1 MGSNKRYLIVIILA
15 VIAITIAA
23 IGSVKGAVATEPV
36 RPWYL
41 EPPEVFQP
49 THIREGDRL
58 YASYFNEQFNV
69 IYNWAQLLN
78 REWKNF
84 TNGTGIA
91 SITANLIT
99 AKDKIV
105 TPVIS
110 IVKGNQPAPDGN
122 GGLIYYDKDLDRF
135 RAYQEG
141 AWRDLSSNVYIASDT
156 IGSPLTIQG
165 YLQASNI
172 YASNTVYAHG
182 VNNTGTL
189 TNTGNV
195 VTEGLNANKRLKVPT
210 FSSTQTADS
219 SLGKGSLYYDSTS
232 NKLKA
237 YNGSTW
243 EDVAE
248 DSGEWTT
255 SSTTGDKIFNN
266 GKISFASDSNLI
278 IPRANLSYSPPVGAT
293 DTLKLHNSDLYT
305 YDSMWKRLTGVWNA
319 PYTSGQKRWESHGE
333 KFYFEGNIEVGAGSR
348 SSGNVHIVF
357 QPDTKNYTYSDSSYL
372 RASLTYEPTL
382 LVGNCTE
389 INTDYVKGVGSL
401 SGNITAP
408 SFSHIRRIKESSSSD
423 GSSEDISGPVIHIQS
438 PSRYIIESN
447 TIVDASGTVYAPY
460 GLILPGEASATS
472 KINSLRVN
480 NNGDLQLYY
489 GGWKNVGTP
498 AQTVDTAMCATS
510 TNAVQNMVIKA
521 YVDRK
526 TAGISSETANI
537 NHANIIDLNGG
548 DIDANNVTVTTKL
561 SIPTSKTS
569 SPITGSICFNA
580 ASNTLNVYDNGSWIS
595 FGSGGGEVNQCRS
608 FVFRTNTEDPI
619 YTFTDASGTVIT
631 HDVINASETIM
642 LLTFVRSPL
651 DQDKYILEKAEILF
665 PVQPSIKLYNSFK
678 GDTIKAKINFR
689 FYLDSFPVAM
699 SDTVLP
705 AITSVY
711 LMKGTIIHSH
721 PWGKQSYY
729 KYFKENPYTSIYTL
743 ELNIS
748 LDCDEIEGLPTEVEQ
763 FAKIELWRSH

>member
-110 IVKGNQPAPDGN
+110 IIKGNQPAPDGN

-195 VTEGLNANKRLKVPT
+195 TIVGNTVASGTLTVNKALTTKAGINNTGTLTNTGNVTIVGNTVASGTLTVNEALTTKAGINNTGNVVTEGLNATKRLKVPT
-210 FSSTQTADS
+210 YSSTQTADS
-219 SLGKGSLYYDSTS
+219 SLGKGSLYYDSTN

-243 EDVAE
+243 VDVA
-248 DSGEWTT
+248 SGTGEWTT
-255 SSTTGDKIFNN
+255 SSTTGNKTIN
-266 GKISFASDSNLI
+266 GNL
-278 IPRANLSYSPPVGAT
+278 N
-293 DTLKLHNSDLYT
+293 
-305 YDSMWKRLTGVWNA
+305 LTGVLQKGSNVVIDENGMILANKGLQIPTA
-319 PYTSGQKRWESHGE
+319 P
-333 KFYFEGNIEVGAGSR
+333 GAGTPMIGQFYIR
-348 SSGNVHIVF
+348 
-357 QPDTKNYTYSDSSYL
+357 QSDNML
-372 RASLTYEPTL
+372 RY
-382 LVGNCTE
+382 
-389 INTDYVKGVGSL
+389 
-401 SGNITAP
+401 
-408 SFSHIRRIKESSSSD
+408 FD
-423 GSSEDISGPVIHIQS
+423 GSNWQ
-438 PSRYIIESN
+438 
-447 TIVDASGTVYAPY
+447 
-460 GLILPGEASATS
+460 
-472 KINSLRVN
+472 
-480 NNGDLQLYY
+480 
-489 GGWKNVGTP
+489 NVGGST
-498 AQTVDTAMCATS
+498 QTVDTAMSDTS
-510 TNAVQNMVIKA
+510 TNAVQNKVIKTYA
-521 YVDRK
+521 DTKLTEANNYTDKK

-548 DIDANNVTVTTKL
+548 DIGATNVEVTTKL
-561 SIPTSKTS
+561 KIPTSKTS
-569 SPITGSICFNA
+569 YPTTGSIYFNA
-580 ASNTLNVYDNGSWIS
+580 ASDTLNVYDNGSWIS
-595 FGSGGGEVNQCRS
+595 FGSNVTISTAPVTVYFGDAHGHETTVTINTKIIEIGEHIVIWQLYGTPQFSNGYEINSVQISMPDQISGCETLISSEGQVDYNISGGHGLDKITTMAHYDAPQYYDIVVVKGSIKIYVSSNMQPPLS
-608 FVFRTNTEDPI
+608 FVDN
-619 YTFTDASGTVIT
+619 FTVPD
-631 HDVINASETIM
+631 M
-642 LLTFVRSPL
+642 FV
-651 DQDKYILEKAEILF
+651 
-665 PVQPSIKLYNSFK
+665 VGFK
-678 GDTIKAKINFR
+678 
-689 FYLDSFPVAM
+689 
-699 SDTVLP
+699 
-705 AITSVY
+705 
-711 LMKGTIIHSH
+711 
-721 PWGKQSYY
+721 
-729 KYFKENPYTSIYTL
+729 
-743 ELNIS
+743 
-748 LDCDEIEGLPTEVEQ
+748 
-763 FAKIELWRSH
+763 

>member
-255 SSTTGDKIFNN
+255 SSTTGDKTFNS

-278 IPRANLSYSPPVGAT
+278 IPRANLSYSSPAGAT
-293 DTLKLHNSDLYT
+293 DTLKLYDSDLYT

-319 PYTSGQKRWESHGE
+319 PYTSGQKRWNSNGE
-333 KFYFEGNIEVGAGSR
+333 KFYFEGNIEVGVGSR
-348 SSGNVHIVF
+348 SNNYYLITS
-357 QPDTKNYTYSDSSYL
+357 PDTKNYTYSDSSYL
-372 RASLTYEPTL
+372 KSLLTYEPTL
-382 LVGNCTE
+382 LVGNCTK
-389 INTDYVKGVGSL
+389 IDTDYVEGVESL

-408 SFSHIRRIKESSSSD
+408 SFSHIRKIQTSSSGGS
-423 GSSEDISGPVIHIQS
+423 GSSSGGIHIQS
-438 PSRYIIESN
+438 PNRYAIESN

-472 KINSLRVN
+472 KVNSLRVN

-489 GGWKNVGTP
+489 GGWKNVGVST
-498 AQTVDTAMCATS
+498 QTVDTAMSDTS
-510 TNAVQNMVIKA
+510 TNAVQNKVIKTYA
-521 YVDRK
+521 DTKLTEANNYTDKK
-526 TAGISSETANI
+526 TAGISSTTATIKELTVSEALKLPECEDSAPEGSIGYENNNLKVKTEFGWNDI
-537 NHANIIDLNGG
+537 VVGSISTSGSYRPALWGDFYLNDTKIDPSSYLITDNN
-548 DIDANNVTVTTKL
+548 NNVLEINQTYL
-561 SIPTSKTS
+561 
-569 SPITGSICFNA
+569 TGQNNVSQIAIIQANTNHDNA
-580 ASNTLNVYDNGSWIS
+580 TYNSNKIIMKPYVRENATMLDVFMWCAPKYKVNADGASTATYKDLTWYYDNSRRELTIWLDACDRFQNRYVTIY
-595 FGSGGGEVNQCRS
+595 VAYRWTQM
-608 FVFRTNTEDPI
+608 TN
-619 YTFTDASGTVIT
+619 
-631 HDVINASETIM
+631 
-642 LLTFVRSPL
+642 
-651 DQDKYILEKAEILF
+651 
-665 PVQPSIKLYNSFK
+665 
-678 GDTIKAKINFR
+678 
-689 FYLDSFPVAM
+689 
-699 SDTVLP
+699 
-705 AITSVY
+705 
-711 LMKGTIIHSH
+711 
-721 PWGKQSYY
+721 
-729 KYFKENPYTSIYTL
+729 
-743 ELNIS
+743 
-748 LDCDEIEGLPTEVEQ
+748 
-763 FAKIELWRSH
+763 

>member
-110 IVKGNQPAPDGN
+110 IIKGNQPAPDGN

-219 SLGKGSLYYDSTS
+219 SLGKGSLYYDSTN

-255 SSTTGDKIFNN
+255 SSTTGDKTFNN
-266 GKISFASDSNLI
+266 GKISFASDSDLI
-278 IPRANLSYSPPVGAT
+278 IPRANLVYSSPAGAT
-293 DTLKLHNSDLYT
+293 DTLKLYNSDLYT
-305 YDSMWKRLTGVWNA
+305 YDSTWKRLTGVWKA
-319 PYTSGQKRWESHGE
+319 PYTSGQKRWESNGE
-333 KFYFEGNIEVGAGSR
+333 RFYFEGNIEVGVGSR
-348 SSGNVHIVF
+348 SSNNYYWITS
-357 QPDTKNYTYSDSSYL
+357 PDTKNYTYSDSSYL
-372 RASLTYEPTL
+372 KSLLTYEPTL
-382 LVGNCTE
+382 LVGNCTK
-389 INTDYVKGVGSL
+389 IDTNSAVGVGSL

-408 SFSHIRRIKESSSSD
+408 SFSHIRRIKESSSSG
-423 GSSEDISGPVIHIQS
+423 GSSDDISDPVIHIQS
-438 PSRYIIESN
+438 PNRYAIESS

-472 KINSLRVN
+472 KVNSLRVN

-489 GGWKNVGTP
+489 GGWKNVGAS
-498 AQTVDTAMCATS
+498 AQTVDTAMSDIS
-510 TNAVQNMVIKA
+510 TNAVQNKVIKT

-548 DIDANNVTVTTKL
+548 DIDATNVEVTTKL
-561 SIPTSKTS
+561 KIPTSKTS
-569 SPITGSICFNA
+569 YPTTGSICFNA
-580 ASNTLNVYDNGSWIS
+580 ASDTLNVYDNGSWIS
-595 FGSGGGEVNQCRS
+595 FGSGGGQGSCVLVATKTYYITGEIEYYSTDGLYDQVKENYTNYFYLNTYSDGHLVLKIKEPLAERKAYIHSTYSAHSSKFYILPGTELFNLLHDKNAVLVNVPDDGHYVGLPS
-608 FVFRTNTEDPI
+608 AETDGENIIGNIYFR
-619 YTFTDASGTVIT
+619 Y
-631 HDVINASETIM
+631 INAGDAGIII
-642 LLTFVRSPL
+642 
-651 DQDKYILEKAEILF
+651 D
-665 PVQPSIKLYNSFK
+665 SIIS
-678 GDTIKAKINFR
+678 
-689 FYLDSFPVAM
+689 
-699 SDTVLP
+699 
-705 AITSVY
+705 
-711 LMKGTIIHSH
+711 
-721 PWGKQSYY
+721 W
-729 KYFKENPYTSIYTL
+729 TSISITGHRVRMYGYK
-743 ELNIS
+743 E
-748 LDCDEIEGLPTEVEQ
+748 PTI
-763 FAKIELWRSH
+763 FFYPNN